1 MTSRIAQRGCCASGY
16 WEKRTGRARLQK
28 GQVAYGWRD
37 MPVPHAYPVKK
48 EALAAKVRLGLEVA
62 APNLEIL

>member
-1 MTSRIAQRGCCASGY
+1 MRKGVAVPQSGLA
-16 WEKRTGRARLQK
+16 EQEDPIQK

-48 EALAAKVRLGLEVA
+48 EALVAKVRLGLEVA